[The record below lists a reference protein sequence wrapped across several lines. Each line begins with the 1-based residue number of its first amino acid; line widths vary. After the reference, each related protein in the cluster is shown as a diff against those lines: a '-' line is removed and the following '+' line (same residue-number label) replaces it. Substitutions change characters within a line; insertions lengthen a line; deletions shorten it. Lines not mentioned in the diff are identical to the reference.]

1 MAGGLK
7 NSARPGPPSFKLG
20 PARPASS
27 LKEFRP
33 GPQQENF
40 FKYNFPEKKINHK
53 NYRFMHFDSLF
64 CIEICAYDMRH
75 M

>member
-1 MAGGLK
+1 MAGGPK
-7 NSARPGPPSFKLG
+7 NSARPG

-33 GPQQENF
+33 GPARPGPQHKKNF
-40 FKYNFPEKKINHK
+40 FKYNFPEKINHK

>member
-1 MAGGLK
+1 MAGGPK
-7 NSARPGPPSFKLG
+7 NSARLRPV
-20 PARPASS
+20 RPASF

-33 GPQQENF
+33 GPARDLPATQENF
-40 FKYNFPEKKINHK
+40 LKYNFPEIINHK
-53 NYRFMHFDSLF
+53 IYRFMHFDSLF